1 MYSIQYTLLR
11 FRVIRC
17 GLICDL
23 EGSFIFACK
32 NNFMPEKQSKSLI
45 QNSWIQ
51 KFIAAIALVNLILVL
66 FNLSYLPLRDI
77 YFNRLPLL
85 VRMYDRVKAIEP
97 HPDTTAY
104 LQTSDRL
111 IQNIAAGSS
120 ITEAEELLASLR
132 QQSTYL
138 IEENPFLSSSQSRTF
153 AKLKHR
159 MEYRLQTRSTKEAFN
174 RFWSREY
181 LSQVDTKQ
189 ELAFFTSKIQ
199 PLLKTN
205 YYRRID
211 ANGVEIDNFWRI
223 DLYFML
229 FFAIE
234 YFIRTF
240 SIAKKDNLNWLQAML
255 RYWYDILMFVPVCRW
270 LRIIPVTVRIHKS
283 GLFSLEEILAHITH
297 EPAAYISHRVS
308 AFLIVR
314 LLNQSKEIVA
324 NGAIADIFLTS
335 DKATT
340 VGETDKIDKIADRL
354 ISLTIYQVLP
364 QIQPDLENLLRY
376 SLKAALKES
385 DLYQIAQGIPGFS
398 NLPQETIEQISDYLA
413 QTTYDVLINSYTD
426 TEGKII
432 FNRLSK
438 NFSYSLKQQ
447 IKNKAT
453 QDEIQVLVSDLLE
466 EWKLNYVKNSQQRDP
481 EQTLAEA
488 EEIRTAIDLTNS

>member
-1 MYSIQYTLLR
+1 MS
-11 FRVIRC
+11 
-17 GLICDL
+17 
-23 EGSFIFACK
+23 
-32 NNFMPEKQSKSLI
+32 EKQSKRLTKI
-45 QNSWIQ
+45 SWGQ
-51 KFIAAIALVNLILVL
+51 KFIAAIALINLILVL
-66 FNLSYLPLRDI
+66 FNISYLPLRDF
-77 YFNRLPLL
+77 YFNRTPLL
-85 VRMYDRVKAIEP
+85 IRIYDPVKAIEP

-111 IQNIAAGSS
+111 TQKIIAGES

-132 QQSTYL
+132 QQSFYL
-138 IEENPFLSSSQSRTF
+138 IEENPFLSSNQLGTF

-159 MEYRLQTRSTKEAFN
+159 MEYRMHTRSTKEAFAQ
-174 RFWSREY
+174 FWSQEY
-181 LSQVDTKQ
+181 LSQVDTQ
-189 ELAFFTSKIQ
+189 GELAFFSSKIE

-223 DLYFML
+223 DIFFML
-229 FFAIE
+229 FFALE

-240 SIAKKDNLNWLQAML
+240 SIARKDNLNWGQAML
-255 RYWYDILMFVPVCRW
+255 RYWYDILMFLPVCRW

-283 GLFSLEEILAHITH
+283 GLFDLEEILAHITH

-324 NGAIADIFLTS
+324 DGAIADIFFS
-335 DKATT
+335 SQEAT
-340 VGETDKIDKIADRL
+340 VGETDKIDRIADRL

-364 QIQPDLENLLRY
+364 QVQPDIENLLRY
-376 SLKAALKES
+376 SLKAALQES
-385 DLYQIAQGIPGFS
+385 ELYQVAKGIPGFA
-398 NLPQETIEQISDYLA
+398 NLPQETVEQIADYLA

-426 TEGKII
+426 TEGKIM

-438 NFSYSLKQQ
+438 NFSYTLKQQ
-447 IKNKAT
+447 IKSKAT
-453 QDEIQVLVSDLLE
+453 QDEIQVLLSDLLE
-466 EWKLNYVKNSQQRDP
+466 EWKLNYIKNSQQRDP

-488 EEIRTAIDLTNS
+488 EQIRTEITLPKN

>member
-1 MYSIQYTLLR
+1 
-11 FRVIRC
+11 
-17 GLICDL
+17 
-23 EGSFIFACK
+23 
-32 NNFMPEKQSKSLI
+32 MPEKQYKSSI
-45 QNSWIQ
+45 NNSLGQ
-51 KFIAAIALVNLILVL
+51 KFIAAIALINLILVL

-77 YFNRLPLL
+77 YFNHLPLL
-85 VRMYDRVKAIEP
+85 VRIYDPVKAIEP

-111 IQNIAAGSS
+111 IQKISTGES

-132 QQSTYL
+132 QQSFYL
-138 IEENPFLSSSQSRTF
+138 IEENPFLSSNQLGIF

-159 MEYRLQTRSTKEAFN
+159 MEYRMQTRSTKEAFA
-174 RFWSREY
+174 RFWSQEY
-181 LSQVDTKQ
+181 LSQADTKE
-189 ELAFFTSKIQ
+189 ELAFFSSKIE

-223 DLYFML
+223 DIFFML
-229 FFAIE
+229 LFAFE
-234 YFIRTF
+234 YLIRSF
-240 SIAKKDNLNWLQAML
+240 WVARKNNFNWGQAML
-255 RYWYDILMFVPVCRW
+255 RYWYDVLMFVPVCRW
-270 LRIIPVTVRIHKS
+270 LRIIPVTVKIHKS
-283 GLFSLEEILAHITH
+283 GLFNLEEILAHITH

-324 NGAIADIFLTS
+324 DGAIADIFLS
-335 DKATT
+335 SQETT

-364 QIQPDLENLLRY
+364 QVQPDIENLLRY
-376 SLKAALKES
+376 SLKAALQES
-385 DLYQIAQGIPGFS
+385 ELYRVAKGIPGFAS
-398 NLPQETIEQISDYLA
+398 LPQETVEQIADYLA

-426 TEGKII
+426 TQGKII

-438 NFSYSLKQQ
+438 NFSYTLKQQ
-447 IKNKAT
+447 IKSKTT
-453 QDEIQVLVSDLLE
+453 QDEIQVLLSDLLE

-488 EEIRTAIDLTNS
+488 EQIRTEMTLPKN